1 MKRVVAIV
9 LALLITASS
18 LLAQQPLRVTRVL
31 LYKNGMA
38 YIVRTGQLTAPLSLT
53 FHPEDMNDILKSF
66 SAWNPDTGALYS
78 VGYTAGIPA
87 SHMLARYPFNI
98 SDPGTGLGGFLI
110 QVKGADVR
118 LEQSGKNL
126 EGKLVAVQEMQ
137 RVTAPQTSSTDYRLT
152 LLLRDA
158 SLQTTWLSD
167 VRSVVFADAQLRE
180 QLRSY
185 LEVLAAGRQDVTKEI
200 SVYPVPAP
208 GPIQVAYLQ
217 QFPLWKTSYRI
228 DLGAKEG
235 RVQGWAQIDNPTGE
249 AWEDVSVSLLSG
261 APVSFQM
268 NLYDPLYTSRTTVAV
283 PGGLVAAPRRYE
295 SAVETSAERAL
306 ATTSPTFRSG
316 IAESVTAA
324 VPPQVDVQNA
334 RQQQTFAPG
343 GAGGGG
349 ARGGGAGAAAG
360 RGAGV
365 GPGVNQGLVQVDGL
379 ALAPAAPAFQQAD
392 AARIQD
398 FYEYKFPFPVRIAS
412 RQSALLPFLQKSMP
426 IERLSIF
433 NAASDRGNPRLG
445 ARIEN
450 NTDIPFEAGPV
461 TFFNDSRYA
470 GEAVLD
476 YLPRGE
482 KSLVSF
488 GVDYEIQIAARNES
502 KPETMVRLTVAKGVA
517 VRYME
522 SVLTTTY
529 EIRNKG
535 LETKSLIVEHP
546 RVGNRTLKDLVP
558 FETTAGFHRF
568 RMSLAP
574 GQSTKLDVPEV
585 VARQMTFNL
594 TQLTRVQLTT
604 LFGRSETPAS
614 VREKMEQIVGLQ
626 EQLTTLRTTVKD
638 AEAEI
643 ATQFSD
649 QERLRENLKALKTGK
664 EEEQMRSR
672 YLGQLRKQEDQIDAA
687 RARIA
692 SLNTQIVTLQAQL
705 NDAIA
710 NLTWN

>member
-9 LALLITASS
+9 LTLMISAST

-38 YIVRTGQLTAPLSLT
+38 YIVRTGQLAAPVSLT

-98 SDPGTGLGGFLI
+98 TDPNTGLGGFLI

-118 LEQSGKNL
+118 LEQNGRNL

-137 RVTAPQTSSTDYRLT
+137 RVTAPQTSSADYRLT
-152 LLLRDA
+152 VLLRDS
-158 SLQTTWLSD
+158 SLQTAWLSD

-217 QFPLWKTSYRI
+217 QFPLWKTSYRV

-249 AWEDVSVSLLSG
+249 AWEDVTVSLLSG

-268 NLYDPLYTSRTTVAV
+268 NLYDPLYTTRTSVAV

-295 SAVETSAERAL
+295 SAVETTAERA
-306 ATTSPTFRSG
+306 AGAAPTFRAGVS
-316 IAESVTAA
+316 ETVTGAA
-324 VPPQVDVQNA
+324 PLADVQNA
-334 RQQQTFAPG
+334 RQQQAFAGAAP
-343 GAGGGG
+343 GAGGG
-349 ARGGGAGAAAG
+349 RGGGAGRAG
-360 RGAGV
+360 
-365 GPGVNQGLVQVDGL
+365 GPGANQGQIQDGI
-379 ALAPAAPAFQQAD
+379 ALAPASAAFQQAD

-433 NAASDRGNPRLG
+433 NASSDRGNPRLG

-488 GVDYEIQIAARNES
+488 GVDYEIQIAAKNDSR
-502 KPETMVRLTVAKGVA
+502 PETMVRLTVAKGVA

-546 RVGNRTLKDLVP
+546 RVGNRTLKGVEP
-558 FETTAGFHRF
+558 FETTAGFYRF
-568 RMSLAP
+568 RVSLTP
-574 GQSTKLDVPEV
+574 GQSTTLDVPET

-594 TQLTRVQLTT
+594 TQLTRAQLTT
-604 LFGRSETPAS
+604 MFGRSETPAQ
-614 VREKMEQIVGLQ
+614 VRERMEQIVGLQ
-626 EQLTTLRTTVKD
+626 EQLTGLRTTVKD

-664 EEEQMRSR
+664 EEEQLRSR

>member
-1 MKRVVAIV
+1 MKRVIAIV
-9 LALLITASS
+9 LALMISAAGVW
-18 LLAQQPLRVTRVL
+18 AQQPLRVTRVL

-38 YIVRTGQLTAPLSLT
+38 YIVRTGQLAAPLSLT

-98 SDPGTGLGGFLI
+98 TDPNTGLGGFLI

-118 LEQSGKNL
+118 LEQNGRNL

-137 RVTAPQTSSTDYRLT
+137 RVTAPQTSSADYRLT
-152 LLLRDA
+152 VLLRDA

-217 QFPLWKTSYRI
+217 QFPLWKTSYRV

-268 NLYDPLYTSRTTVAV
+268 NLYDPLYTNRTTVAV
-283 PGGLVAAPRRYE
+283 PGGQVAAPRQYE
-295 SAVETSAERAL
+295 AAVQTTEERTRAS
-306 ATTSPTFRSG
+306 TSPTFRSG
-316 IAESVTAA
+316 LAESVTAA
-324 VPPQVDVQNA
+324 APQVDVQNA
-334 RQQQTFAPG
+334 RQQQAFAGGAAG
-343 GAGGGG
+343 GAGGG
-349 ARGGGAGAAAG
+349 RGGAAG

-365 GPGVNQGLVQVDGL
+365 GPGANQGQFNVDGL
-379 ALAPAAPAFQQAD
+379 ALAPAAAAFQQAD

-412 RQSALLPFLQKSMP
+412 RQSALLPFLQKTMP

-433 NAASDRGNPRLG
+433 NAANDRGNPRLG

-488 GVDYEIQIAARNES
+488 GVDYEIQIAPKNTS
-502 KPETMVRLTVAKGVA
+502 QPETMVRLTVAKGVA

-546 RVGNRTLKDLVP
+546 RVGNRTLKGVEP

-568 RMSLAP
+568 RMSLTP
-574 GQSTKLDVPEV
+574 GQSTTLDVPEI

-594 TQLTRVQLTT
+594 TQLTRAQLTT
-604 LFGRSETPAS
+604 MFGRSETPAQ

-626 EQLTTLRTTVKD
+626 EQLTQLRTTVKD

-692 SLNTQIVTLQAQL
+692 SLNTQIVTAQAQL

>member
-9 LALLITASS
+9 LTLMISAST

-38 YIVRTGQLTAPLSLT
+38 YIVRTGQLAAPVSLT

-98 SDPGTGLGGFLI
+98 TDPNTGLGGFLI

-118 LEQSGKNL
+118 LEQNGRNL

-137 RVTAPQTSSTDYRLT
+137 RVTAPQTSSADYRLT
-152 LLLRDA
+152 VLLRDS
-158 SLQTTWLSD
+158 SLQTAWLSD

-217 QFPLWKTSYRI
+217 QFPLWKTSYRV

-249 AWEDVSVSLLSG
+249 AWEDVTVSLLSG

-268 NLYDPLYTSRTTVAV
+268 NLYDPLYTTRTSVAV

-295 SAVETSAERAL
+295 SAVETTAERA
-306 ATTSPTFRSG
+306 AGAAPTFRAGVS
-316 IAESVTAA
+316 ETVTGAA
-324 VPPQVDVQNA
+324 PLADVQNA
-334 RQQQTFAPG
+334 RQQQAFAGAAP
-343 GAGGGG
+343 GAGGG
-349 ARGGGAGAAAG
+349 RGGGAGRAG
-360 RGAGV
+360 
-365 GPGVNQGLVQVDGL
+365 GPGANQGQIQDGI
-379 ALAPAAPAFQQAD
+379 ALAPASAAFQQAD

-433 NAASDRGNPRLG
+433 NASSDRGNPRLG

-488 GVDYEIQIAARNES
+488 GVDYEIQIAAKNDSR
-502 KPETMVRLTVAKGVA
+502 PETMVRLTVAKGVA

-546 RVGNRTLKDLVP
+546 RVGNRTLKGVEP
-558 FETTAGFHRF
+558 FETTAGFYRF
-568 RMSLAP
+568 RVSLTP
-574 GQSTKLDVPEV
+574 GQSTTLDVPET

-594 TQLTRVQLTT
+594 TQLTRAQLTT
-604 LFGRSETPAS
+604 MFGRSETPAQ
-614 VREKMEQIVGLQ
+614 VRERMEQIVGLQ
-626 EQLTTLRTTVKD
+626 EQLTELRTTVKD

-664 EEEQMRSR
+664 EEEQLRSR